1 MAQRRLLIE
10 RQLSDRGEEDRK
22 EGGGEGKSL
31 AAVKGELR
39 GGEGTDARSQQME
52 IPAGNC
58 RAAVR

>member
-10 RQLSDRGEEDRK
+10 RQLSDRGEDRK